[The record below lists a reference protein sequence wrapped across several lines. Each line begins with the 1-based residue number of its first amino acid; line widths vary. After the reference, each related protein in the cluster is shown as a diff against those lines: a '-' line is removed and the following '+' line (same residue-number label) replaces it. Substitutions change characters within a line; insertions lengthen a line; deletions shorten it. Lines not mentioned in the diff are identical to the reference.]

1 LTINRPAPGRQ
12 LKEEIDMF
20 LKTAIA
26 AAGVSLALV
35 SGAAAQNPEPWDLK
49 ERTAYVVMMDG
60 KAMTMRL
67 NEKSVSLL
75 MRSAKP
81 VPRGTAF
88 IMSNGKLY
96 MVNARKMMFD
106 REGNPMAMGG
116 GG

>member
-1 LTINRPAPGRQ
+1 
-12 LKEEIDMF
+12 MF
-20 LKTAIA
+20 LNTAIA

-35 SGAAAQNPEPWDLK
+35 TGAAAQNPEPWTLA
-49 ERTAYVVMMDG
+49 ERNAYLISMTG
-60 KAMTMRL
+60 KTMTMRL
-67 NEKSVSLL
+67 NEKAVSLL
-75 MRSAKP
+75 MKSAKP

-88 IMSNGKLY
+88 IMSNGQLY

>member
-1 LTINRPAPGRQ
+1 
-12 LKEEIDMF
+12 MSF
-20 LKTAIA
+20 VKTAIA
-26 AAGVSLALV
+26 AGGIALALT

-49 ERTAYVVMMDG
+49 DRTAYVVMMDG
-60 KAMTMRL
+60 RAMTMRL
-67 NEKSVSLL
+67 NDRSVNLL
-75 MRSAKP
+75 MKSAKR

-88 IMSNGKLY
+88 IMSNGQLY

>member
-1 LTINRPAPGRQ
+1 
-12 LKEEIDMF
+12 MSF
-20 LKTAIA
+20 VKTTLA
-26 AAGVSLALV
+26 ATGLSLALV

-49 ERTAYVVMMDG
+49 ERMAYVVMMDG

-67 NEKSVSLL
+67 NERSVSLL
-75 MRSAKP
+75 MKSAKP